1 LSARQALPDEEQD
14 ETMEETTPRHDEW
27 ESYWRATSQLVAH
40 ADTDAGSIWDAE
52 AELVAARDLTRFRSV
67 VDETLPLL
75 DLGCGSGIQTKYL
88 AGHFSRVIGVD
99 VSDAAVT
106 LAAAQNAA
114 PNVAYQRLDI
124 FDAAGVRRLH
134 DELGDVNIYMRT
146 LLHLVQAERRPMFA
160 ASIATLLGRRG
171 TLYLYELGGAAHAYF
186 GGFIERNGM
195 PVRLARVLA
204 TGIRP
209 GSVDSQQVASMF
221 SPERFEVLAE
231 GETAAEPVPVRVL
244 GSDSLPKVAPEL
256 WAPPAYFMVLKPR
269 SS

>member
-1 LSARQALPDEEQD
+1 
-14 ETMEETTPRHDEW
+14 MEETSPRQNEW

-40 ADTDAGSIWDAE
+40 ADADAGSIWDAE
-52 AELVAARDLTRFRSV
+52 ANLVAARDLTRFQSIVDRS
-67 VDETLPLL
+67 LPLL

-88 AGHFSRVIGVD
+88 AGHFSRLIGAD
-99 VSDAAVT
+99 VSEAAVA
-106 LAAAQNAA
+106 LAARENAA
-114 PNVAYQRLDI
+114 PNITYQQLDI
-124 FDAAGVRRLH
+124 FDADAVRRLH
-134 DELGDVNIYMRT
+134 EQVGDLNIYMRT
-146 LLHLVQAERRPMFA
+146 LLHLVQPERRPAFA

-186 GGFIERNGM
+186 GGFIARNGM

-209 GSVDSQQVASMF
+209 GSVDSEQVTAMF
-221 SPERFEVLAE
+221 SSEGFEILAD
-231 GETAAEPVPVRVL
+231 GETSAEPVPVRVL
-244 GSDSLPKVAPEL
+244 GSDSLPKLAPEL

>member
-1 LSARQALPDEEQD
+1 MEETSARQN
-14 ETMEETTPRHDEW
+14 EW
-27 ESYWRATSQLVAH
+27 ESYWRATSQLVAR

-52 AELVAARDLTRFRSV
+52 ADLVAARDLTRFQAIM
-67 VDETLPLL
+67 DGALPLL

-88 AGHFSRVIGVD
+88 AGHFARVIGAD
-99 VSDAAVT
+99 VSEAAVA
-106 LAAAQNAA
+106 LASEQNAA
-114 PNVAYQRLDI
+114 PNISYQKLDI
-124 FDAAGVRRLH
+124 FDSASVRRLH
-134 DELGDVNIYMRT
+134 DQVGDMNIYMRT
-146 LLHLVQAERRPMFA
+146 LLHLVPPERRPAFA

-209 GSVDSQQVASMF
+209 GSVDSEQVSAMF
-221 SPERFEVLAE
+221 SPDRFEVIAD
-231 GETAAEPVPVRVL
+231 GETSAEPVPVRVL
-244 GSDSLPKVAPEL
+244 GADSLPKTAPEL

>member
-1 LSARQALPDEEQD
+1 
-14 ETMEETTPRHDEW
+14 MEETTPRQDEW
-27 ESYWRATSQLVAH
+27 ESYWRATSQLVAT
-40 ADTDAGSIWDAE
+40 ADADAGSIWEAGAE
-52 AELVAARDLTRFRSV
+52 QVAARDLTRFRTQ
-67 VDETLPLL
+67 VDATLPLL

-99 VSDAAVT
+99 VSESAVT
-106 LAAAQNAA
+106 LAAQQNEA
-114 PNVAYQRLDI
+114 PNVSYRQLDV

-134 DELGDVNIYMRT
+134 EELGDVNIYMRT
-146 LLHLVQAERRPMFA
+146 LLHLVPAERRPAFA
-160 ASIATLLGRRG
+160 AAIATLLGRRG

-209 GSVDSQQVASMF
+209 GSVDSAQVTSMF
-221 SPERFEVLAE
+221 SPGRFEVVAE
-231 GETAAEPVPVRVL
+231 GETAAEPVSVRVL

-269 SS
+269 SA